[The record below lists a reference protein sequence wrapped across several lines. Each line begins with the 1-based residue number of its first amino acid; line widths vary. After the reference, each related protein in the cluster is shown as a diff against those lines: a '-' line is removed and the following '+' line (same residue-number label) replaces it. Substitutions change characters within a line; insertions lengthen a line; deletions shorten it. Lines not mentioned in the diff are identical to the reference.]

1 MMRRLVL
8 AISVVSVASALLVA
22 APYTPDVVRSL
33 PLQDPQKPPQTQGE
47 IVLTASN
54 KGLHPNVGVP
64 DFAVAGNAAVSDA
77 AKLIG
82 DVLWSDLEYER
93 EFYMINRKSSAG
105 IPAAATPRDLPFS
118 QWTQI
123 GADFVLM
130 GSVKSSGATLAVEI
144 RLIGI
149 RGDNPGRQEF
159 GQTYQGCTI
168 ENARYCAHSIA
179 DDMHKTLRDLDG
191 VARTKIA
198 FTSDRE
204 PARMT
209 SRPLQ
214 DSGQSKEI
222 YIMDYDGAN
231 VRAITVNKSLNI
243 GPSWGP
249 DGRMLAWA
257 SYTSQYPDIY
267 VSTLDGRPVTRP
279 AQGTESIHNQS
290 PAISPD
296 GTKIAF
302 SSSRGGRAGYF
313 DIWVVNRDGTN
324 PRNLTADTADSSEGA
339 PTWSPAGNQ
348 IAYTSDKPGSNQIYL
363 MNADG
368 TGRRRLTFEQQADRP
383 TWSAKNFIAYTL
395 RQPAGH
401 DIAMLSLTESAPRIL
416 TNGRGSNRQPTVS
429 PNGRHVVFVTTQW
442 GKEHL
447 ASIDID
453 GKNIK
458 QLTTVGNNTYP
469 NWSPSPGR

>member
-1 MMRRLVL
+1 MRRLVL
-8 AISVVSVASALLVA
+8 AISAASVASALLMA
-22 APYTPDVVRSL
+22 APHTPDAVRSF
-33 PLQDPQKPPQTQGE
+33 PLQDPQKPPQTPVE
-47 IVLTASN
+47 VVLTANNPGS
-54 KGLHPNVGVP
+54 HPRVGVP
-64 DFAVAGNAAVSDA
+64 DFAVAGNAAAAEA
-77 AKLIG
+77 AKLLA

-105 IPAAATPRDLPFS
+105 IPAAARAGDLPFA

-130 GSVKSSGATLAVEI
+130 GSAKASGATLEVEI
-144 RLIGI
+144 RLVGI
-149 RGDNPGRQEF
+149 RGDSPGREAFAQS
-159 GQTYQGCTI
+159 YKGCTV

-209 SRPLQ
+209 SRPVQ

-231 VRAITVNKSLNI
+231 VRPITRNKSLNI

-249 DGRMLAWA
+249 DGRSLAWA

-267 VSTLDGRPVTRP
+267 LTTLDGRPVTRP

-302 SSSRGGRAGYF
+302 ASSRGGRAGYL

-324 PRNLTADTADSSEGA
+324 MRNLTADTADSSEGA
-339 PTWSPAGNQ
+339 PTWSPTGNQ

-401 DIAMLSLTESAPRIL
+401 DIAILRLTENTPFIL
-416 TNGRGSNRQPTVS
+416 TNGSGSNRQPSVS
-429 PNGRHVVFVTTQW
+429 PNGRHVVFVTTRW

-447 ASIDID
+447 ASIDLD

>member
-1 MMRRLVL
+1 MRRLVL
-8 AISVVSVASALLVA
+8 AISAASIASALLTA
-22 APYTPDVVRSL
+22 APDAPDVVTSS
-33 PLQDPQKPPQTQGE
+33 PIQDPQKPPQTQGE
-47 IVLTASN
+47 IVLTANNPGS
-54 KGLHPNVGVP
+54 HPRVGVP
-64 DFAVAGNAAVSDA
+64 DFAVAGGASASEA
-77 AKLIG
+77 AKLIA
-82 DVLWSDLEYER
+82 DVLWADLDYER

-105 IPAAATPRDLPFS
+105 IPSAATSRDLPFA

-130 GSVKSSGATLAVEI
+130 GSAKVSGATLEVEI
-144 RLIGI
+144 RLVGI
-149 RGDNPGRQEF
+149 RGDNPGREAF
-159 GQTYQGCTI
+159 GQSYKGCTV
-168 ENARYCAHSIA
+168 ENARYCAHAIA

-209 SRPLQ
+209 SRPVQ

-222 YIMDYDGAN
+222 YVMDYDGAN
-231 VRAITVNKSLNI
+231 VRPITRNKSLNI

-249 DGRMLAWA
+249 DGRTLAWA

-267 VSTLDGRPVTRP
+267 LATLDGRPVTRP
-279 AQGTESIHNQS
+279 AQGTDSIHNQS

-302 SSSRGGRAGYF
+302 SSSRGGRAGYL
-313 DIWVVNRDGTN
+313 DIFVVNRDGTN
-324 PRNLTADTADSSEGA
+324 LRNVTPNTPDSSEGA
-339 PTWSPAGNQ
+339 PTWSPGGNQ
-348 IAYTSDKPGSNQIYL
+348 IAFTSDRLGSNQIFL

-368 TGRRRLTFEQQADRP
+368 TGVRRLTFEQQADRP
-383 TWSAKNFIAYTL
+383 AWSAKNFIAYTL

-401 DIAMLSLTESAPRIL
+401 DIAILRLTETAPTIL
-416 TNGRGSNRQPTVS
+416 TNGNGSNRQPSVS
-429 PNGRHVVFVTTQW
+429 SNGRHVVFVTTRW

-447 ASIDID
+447 ASIDLD
-453 GKNIK
+453 GKNIR

-469 NWSPSPGR
+469 NWSPSTGR